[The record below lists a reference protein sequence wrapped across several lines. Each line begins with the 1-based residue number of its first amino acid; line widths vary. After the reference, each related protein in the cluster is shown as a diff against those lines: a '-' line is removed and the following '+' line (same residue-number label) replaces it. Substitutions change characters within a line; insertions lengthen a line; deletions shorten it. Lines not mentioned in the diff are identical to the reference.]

1 MYSYYKKNKLLILLG
16 IFWIILWTSLNTFPP
31 DIDYLKNL
39 VLKYEYSKEF
49 FIQTINLIR
58 FYSPVIFTNIFIIFL
73 ILNSQKHASN
83 FSILLIIYFIF
94 FLSQL
99 TGLILFDSHNFNLER
114 IFLVLLA
121 FNGIG
126 IMYLANLSLNIK
138 QIKKFY
144 LINIFFLSIIVLV
157 YLPLIYIDYFNS
169 VSIFLYNSQT
179 WRETFVDDP
188 IIRVTGLSRVL
199 ALISITLLIKLNEK
213 LSKKIFLIIFLLIVF
228 CGINIWGLQSRVTI
242 FSSIIILFLN
252 LIFFSKKILLKNI
265 SLGLLIIFLSLSGF
279 KIIQETKLLYM
290 ESHELDGEIDGI
302 KIDIIYKDRL
312 DNKPNRI
319 NEIFVRSKDLEID
332 DKELT
337 YITSARNL
345 IWKKI
350 IDSYDYKKIFGYGPQ
365 ADRYVLLSEESG
377 LLESG
382 FMTNA
387 SSSLFY
393 SFICG
398 GYIGLVLF
406 LAINIYVIFLLFN
419 FLKMKNYHKKDSF
432 YLNSLFLIIIYTGM
446 RSFFEN
452 SHAVFSLDFLIFV
465 SSVIIFNKLLGKK
478 IKISNQN

>member
-1 MYSYYKKNKLLILLG
+1 MYSYYKENKLLIVLG

-31 DIDYLKNL
+31 DLDYLKNL
-39 VLKYEYSKEF
+39 IFKYEYSKEF
-49 FIQTINLIR
+49 FTQTINLIR
-58 FYSPVIFTNIFIIFL
+58 FYGPVIFTNILIIIL
-73 ILNSQKHASN
+73 ILISKKYTHKFN
-83 FSILLIIYFIF
+83 ILIIYFIF

-99 TGLILFDSHNFNLER
+99 IGLILFDSHNFNLER
-114 IFLVLLA
+114 TFLVILA

-126 IMYLANLSLNIK
+126 IIYLANLSLSIE

-144 LINIFFLSIIVLV
+144 FINLFFLFFIVLV
-157 YLPLIYIDYFNS
+157 YLPIIYVDYFNS
-169 VSIFLYNSQT
+169 ASKFLYNSQT
-179 WRETFVDDP
+179 WTGTFVDDP

-213 LSKKIFLIIFLLIVF
+213 LSKKIFLIIFLLMVF

-265 SLGLLIIFLSLSGF
+265 LLGLLIIFLSLSGF

-290 ESHELDGEIDGI
+290 ENNESNFEIDGV
-302 KIDIIYKDRL
+302 KVDILYKDRL

-319 NEIFVRSKDLEID
+319 NEVFERSKDLEID
-332 DKELT
+332 HNELT

-365 ADRYVLLSEESG
+365 ADRYVLLTKESG